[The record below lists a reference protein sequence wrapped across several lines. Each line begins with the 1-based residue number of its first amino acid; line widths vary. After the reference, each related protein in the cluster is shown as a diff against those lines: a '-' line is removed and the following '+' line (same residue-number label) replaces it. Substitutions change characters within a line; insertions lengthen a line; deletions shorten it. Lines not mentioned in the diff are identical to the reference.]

1 MDAVTRIIAAIRR
14 FNLWMHYVAGV
25 ALVALLALTV
35 ADITGRSAF
44 NNPVAGTVE
53 ITTLILV
60 VVVYLGLAH
69 SEDLGDH
76 ITVDLLYV
84 RVSDRVKA
92 ILDVFADTLTM
103 AVLGLMAF
111 QLFRFSFRQ
120 QDSGAE
126 SPVLQW
132 PVWPFVVVAALG
144 ALGYS
149 VSTFLKLILRA
160 RGEPTEITD
169 QVTGGVGGLEGGGIE
184 I

>member
-1 MDAVTRIIAAIRR
+1 MTRFIAAVRR
-14 FNLWMHYVAGV
+14 FNLWMHYVAGI
-25 ALVALLALTV
+25 ALVGMLALTV

-53 ITTLILV
+53 LTTLILV

-84 RVSDRVKA
+84 RVGDRAKRF
-92 ILDVFADTLTM
+92 LDFFADTLTM

-111 QLFRFSFRQ
+111 QLFRFSIRQ

-132 PVWPFVVVAALG
+132 PVWPFVVVAGLG

-149 VSTFLKLILRA
+149 AATFLKLVLRI
-160 RGEPTEITD
+160 RGEPTEIVD
-169 QVTGGVGGLEGGGIE
+169 QVTGGVGGLEGGGLE

>member
-1 MDAVTRIIAAIRR
+1 MTWIIAVIRR
-14 FNLWMHYVAGV
+14 FNLWMHYVAGL
-25 ALVALLALTV
+25 ALMGLLALTV

-44 NNPVAGTVE
+44 NNPVPGTVE
-53 ITTLILV
+53 ITTLVLV

-84 RVSDRVKA
+84 RVGDRMKRV
-92 ILDVFADTLTM
+92 LDFFADALTV

-144 ALGYS
+144 ALGYA
-149 VSTFLKLILRA
+149 VATFLKLILRA
-160 RGEPTEITD
+160 QGQPTEIVD
-169 QVTGGVGGLEGGGIE
+169 QVTGDVGGLEGGGIE